1 MVSPDWADK
10 REAIQHILCA
20 MHEDPAGLRVLDD
33 LRFTRFEA
41 VGEEILTPLAAL
53 LGR

>member
-1 MVSPDWADK
+1 
-10 REAIQHILCA
+10 

-33 LRFTRFEA
+33 LRFTRFDA
-41 VGEEILTPLAAL
+41 VGEEILMPLAAL